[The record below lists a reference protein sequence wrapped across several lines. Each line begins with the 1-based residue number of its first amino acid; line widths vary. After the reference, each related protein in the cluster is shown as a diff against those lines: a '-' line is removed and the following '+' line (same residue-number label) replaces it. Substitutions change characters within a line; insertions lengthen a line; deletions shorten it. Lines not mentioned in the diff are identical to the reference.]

1 MSSED
6 PIKSVP
12 DELFQR
18 VTGKPERQLPDALF
32 GSAPPANPAPAPAA
46 KGPKGSKGEEPLR
59 TVPDELFK
67 QVTARPERQLPDAL
81 FGGPPP
87 KAADRS
93 TGDSA
98 EPGDEEVAVSESA
111 APDAVRESGAGA
123 ESVAGQGSER
133 DVESD
138 TAEPGGVDADVES
151 GVVGDSA
158 ESESDSVVAEAAAV
172 PPGVVAD
179 VASGAVGD
187 LAGAEPDSVAAVGD
201 PAGAGSFSGA
211 AAGNLAESELNS
223 AAPVGS
229 LAGAESGSVAAADD
243 LAGAAS
249 GSVAAVGERA
259 AVEPDL
265 RTDVSEL
272 DGAEPDALSNTATGR
287 ESAPGASDGPES
299 AATADGLGE
308 AESDPIGAAKQT
320 SDSEA
325 GADVT
330 SPASGASRALEGT
343 GSVRPAI
350 DTAADAVL
358 TATAATLAAAESGPT
373 VAAADDLARTE
384 PGSAGPEPDDVGTAN
399 PVVVASAAG
408 ALAVAEKV
416 EAPVVQ
422 GGSEVAVAAEAAL
435 APVAE
440 PRQKPVLLVIADS
453 LAYFGPKGGL
463 PADDPRIWP
472 NLVAAELDWDVEL
485 IGRIGWTCRDGYW
498 ALIGDPRVWAAVP
511 KASAVVFAVG
521 GMDTLPSPLPTALR
535 ELIRYVRPPAM
546 RRGVRAAYNWLQPKL
561 SRLGRPVALP
571 PKVSVGYL
579 EQSREALAHLRP
591 DLPFVAVLP
600 SVHNCAAYG
609 RVHSGRPRAVKALL
623 AWSQRSGVPLVDLG
637 EAVRD
642 DIHSGEANPD
652 GIHWGWAGHAAV
664 AAAMTKTLREVG

>member
-1 MSSED
+1 M
-6 PIKSVP
+6 
-12 DELFQR
+12 
-18 VTGKPERQLPDALF
+18 
-32 GSAPPANPAPAPAA
+32 
-46 KGPKGSKGEEPLR
+46 
-59 TVPDELFK
+59 
-67 QVTARPERQLPDAL
+67 
-81 FGGPPP
+81 
-87 KAADRS
+87 
-93 TGDSA
+93 
-98 EPGDEEVAVSESA
+98 
-111 APDAVRESGAGA
+111 
-123 ESVAGQGSER
+123 
-133 DVESD
+133 
-138 TAEPGGVDADVES
+138 
-151 GVVGDSA
+151 
-158 ESESDSVVAEAAAV
+158 
-172 PPGVVAD
+172 
-179 VASGAVGD
+179 
-187 LAGAEPDSVAAVGD
+187 
-201 PAGAGSFSGA
+201 
-211 AAGNLAESELNS
+211 
-223 AAPVGS
+223 
-229 LAGAESGSVAAADD
+229 
-243 LAGAAS
+243 
-249 GSVAAVGERA
+249 
-259 AVEPDL
+259 
-265 RTDVSEL
+265 
-272 DGAEPDALSNTATGR
+272 
-287 ESAPGASDGPES
+287 
-299 AATADGLGE
+299 
-308 AESDPIGAAKQT
+308 
-320 SDSEA
+320 
-325 GADVT
+325 
-330 SPASGASRALEGT
+330 
-343 GSVRPAI
+343 
-350 DTAADAVL
+350 
-358 TATAATLAAAESGPT
+358 
-373 VAAADDLARTE
+373 
-384 PGSAGPEPDDVGTAN
+384 
-399 PVVVASAAG
+399 
-408 ALAVAEKV
+408 
-416 EAPVVQ
+416 
-422 GGSEVAVAAEAAL
+422 AVAAEAAL